1 MAALHPF
8 PSGHDLAGKSANSLT
23 VLKQVLPILEHVW
36 RHCLNATGTILL
48 IEDEDEI
55 ADLLR
60 LYFEREGF
68 RLVHAPSGERGLDR
82 IEHGD
87 VRVALL
93 DIGLPGIDGIEVCR
107 RIRSKSDIPV
117 IMLTARDSE
126 IDKIVGL
133 EIGADDYVT
142 KPFSPRELVARVKAV
157 LRRSE
162 ERPVELQTVEVAG
175 FSIDSGRRQVTT
187 PAGQVIRP
195 TAREFDLLWY
205 LAAHR
210 GLVLSRA
217 QILEAVWGYDYFG
230 ETRTVDV
237 HVRQLR
243 KKLNDVPIETVWGVG
258 YRMGE

>member
-1 MAALHPF
+1 M
-8 PSGHDLAGKSANSLT
+8 GAG
-23 VLKQVLPILEHVW
+23 
-36 RHCLNATGTILL
+36 GTILL
-48 IEDEDEI
+48 IEDEEEI

-68 RLVHAPSGERGLDR
+68 KLVHRNTGEHGLER
-82 IEHGD
+82 LRQGD
-87 VRVALL
+87 VRAALL

-107 RIRSKSDIPV
+107 RIRTDSDIPI

-126 IDKIVGL
+126 VDKIVGL

-162 ERPVELQTVEVAG
+162 ERPVIVQSVEVGG
-175 FSIDSGRRQVTT
+175 FVIDSGRRQITAPGGEV
-187 PAGQVIRP
+187 VRP

-205 LAAHR
+205 LASHR
-210 GLVLSRA
+210 GLVLSRS

-243 KKLNDVPIETVWGVG
+243 KKLEGIPIETVWGVG
-258 YRMGE
+258 YRIED